1 VIFSVTVFVEPAGMS
16 TLALSSSIVKLWIE
30 GPSFVTLMVT
40 VPALA
45 VNAAGANLK
54 SETVSERLFPAA
66 PPPPAPVLAGAGAE
80 DDELLLQAA
89 RDRAPTAAMMRTLR
103 TAHPPSNG

>member
-1 VIFSVTVFVEPAGMS
+1 MLRVTVFVEPTGTS
-16 TLALSSSIVKLWIE
+16 TLALSSSSVKLWIE
-30 GPSFVTLMVT
+30 GPSFVTLTVT

-54 SETVSERLFPAA
+54 SETVSERLFPA
-66 PPPPAPVLAGAGAE
+66 PPPPPPPPVLAGVGTD

-89 RDRAPTAAMMRTLR
+89 RDRAPTAATMRAFR
-103 TAHPPSNG
+103 TADPPSV

>member
-1 VIFSVTVFVEPAGMS
+1 MFRVTVFVEPAGTS
-16 TLALSSSIVKLWIE
+16 TLALSSSSVKLWIE
-30 GPSFVTLMVT
+30 GPSFVTLTVT

-54 SETVSERLFPAA
+54 SETVSERLLPAA
-66 PPPPAPVLAGAGAE
+66 PPPPPPVLAGVGTD

-89 RDRAPTAAMMRTLR
+89 RDRAPTAARMRALR
-103 TAHPPSNG
+103 TADPPSV